1 MEQDLAGSRGPCGVL
16 PDRVS
21 LRTATTLENL
31 KDCLMPMPSAMD
43 SFEPLELWP
52 SFQPLPA
59 PTGPDLYEL
68 TEEQGAE
75 VERFVQARIAAML
88 STTPPSDAAVE
99 AYLGQAYGVV
109 GLDPPRVRWFDS
121 PIAYALAPDLPPQR
135 LDLLLRTSVEARVAA
150 ACAERLSESLWGAL
164 SIRDPISDGVW
175 SAVGRL
181 IEQAAFAQIGQSDH
195 PPTHRL
201 PDHQGSPAHHA
212 DLWEMAEESFWDTAK
227 RFLPMPSMERRIRV
241 EDSVQ
246 AYSSAAWFAQATCFA
261 HILGPHDLLP
271 LARFNEL
278 VSGYRLGRHE
288 AWLVRKPI
296 WLARDERGSLH
307 AEDSMALRYR
317 DGWGG
322 YAWHGRC
329 VSEQFILRPQT
340 LTLADWLR
348 ARNAGPP
355 EIDRRAIQERI
366 GHRRFSEMVGGLRI
380 HDERLMVDLGQ
391 GQKLEPTGYA
401 CYRRGDPSEPPRICR
416 FPWVFSQSQCAHG
429 CPLSPPCPDASEL
442 VIKPDEAPEEAP

>member
-1 MEQDLAGSRGPCGVL
+1 
-16 PDRVS
+16 
-21 LRTATTLENL
+21 
-31 KDCLMPMPSAMD
+31 MPMPIAMD
-43 SFEPLELWP
+43 SFEPWP

-59 PTGPDLYEL
+59 PTGPDLYEF
-68 TEEQGAE
+68 TEEQDAG

-88 STTPPSDAAVE
+88 STTPPSDAEVE

-109 GLDPPRVRWFDS
+109 DLAPPRVRWFDS
-121 PIAYALAPDLPPQR
+121 PIAFALAPDLPPQR
-135 LDLLLRTSVEARVAA
+135 LELLVRTSVEARVAA
-150 ACAERLSESLWGAL
+150 ACAERLSESLWAAL
-164 SIRDPISDGVW
+164 SLRLLDPISDGVF
-175 SAVGRL
+175 AVVGGL

-195 PPTHRL
+195 PPTHGL
-201 PDHQGSPAHHA
+201 ADHQGSPARQD
-212 DLWEMAEESFWDTAK
+212 DLWAMAEKSFWDTAK
-227 RFLPMPSMERRIRV
+227 RFLPMPYMERRIRV
-241 EDSVQ
+241 EDGVQ
-246 AYSSAAWFAQATCFA
+246 AYRSANWFAQATCFA

-296 WLARDERGSLH
+296 WLARDERGRLH

-317 DGWGG
+317 DGWGV

-329 VSEQFILRPQT
+329 VSEQFIRRPES

-348 ARNAGPP
+348 ERN
-355 EIDRRAIQERI
+355 EDDRRAIQERI

-391 GQKLEPTGYA
+391 GKKLEPTGYA
-401 CYRRGDPSEPPRICR
+401 CYRRGDPGEPPRICR
-416 FPWVFSQSQCAHG
+416 NPWIGFQYYCANG

-442 VIKPDEAPEEAP
+442 VIEPDEAPEEAP